1 MRRPIRPVFVSR
13 LPIAL
18 GCRSIPSP
26 ESSSSSI
33 SPSWSLWLN
42 FFMLQSEILAKCIA
56 LVSPEELSD
65 PVLPFVCQAKVA
77 ASPPFIEGMN
87 CWISQFDHL
96 LRTILKNLSLK
107 IHDKMFPLRVY
118 VGIMREGLRNF
129 TGVPCKVIQVSN
141 FPAVRFLPTIFVC
154 HVINVVYLGENA
166 LQRPYYYF
174 FLSIILGESGPSSMQ
189 WKA

>member
-1 MRRPIRPVFVSR
+1 
-13 LPIAL
+13 
-18 GCRSIPSP
+18 
-26 ESSSSSI
+26 
-33 SPSWSLWLN
+33 
-42 FFMLQSEILAKCIA
+42 MLQSEILAKCIA

-65 PVLPFVCQAKVA
+65 PVLPFVCQAKLA

-129 TGVPCKVIQVSN
+129 TGAPCKVIQVSN
-141 FPAVRFLPTIFVC
+141 FPAVRFLPTFFVC
-154 HVINVVYLGENA
+154 HVINVIYLGETA
-166 LQRPYYYF
+166 VAETVLLLLLLLLFLQHHF
-174 FLSIILGESGPSSMQ
+174 G
-189 WKA
+189 